1 MLLAA
6 EYALGSLDLADMRE
20 AEAAV
25 ARDPAFAAEVAFWQ
39 RRLHP
44 LSRAVSPVQPPAA
57 LWQRLALATGIEAD
71 PLPRA
76 APVRRTGRFWP
87 AATAASLALAA
98 CLALFAFLPR
108 PPAPGAEP
116 ARFAAALAPLSAP
129 ARFLAETQADG
140 SIAITTLDPAAAPAG
155 RDLQLWALPQGAV
168 TPVSLGV
175 LTPGRQVLTPAQRAS
190 AQEQLLVSDEPAG
203 GSPTGQPT
211 GAVLFGGKLVPLSPG
226 R

>member
-20 AEAAV
+20 AEATA

-44 LSRAVSPVQPPAA
+44 LSRAVPPVQPPAA
-57 LWQRLALATGIEAD
+57 LWQRLALATGIEAA

-76 APVRRTGRFWP
+76 APVRRAGRFWP

-116 ARFAAALAPLSAP
+116 ARFAAALAPLSTP

-140 SIAITTLDPAAAPAG
+140 SITVTALDPAAAPAG
-155 RDLQLWALPQGAV
+155 RDFQLWALPQGAAV
-168 TPVSLGV
+168 PVSLGV
-175 LTPGRQVLTPAQRAS
+175 LTPGRQMVPAQRAS